1 MVSTCIAASGVFAVA
16 RPNQG
21 KAAKAPKRAG
31 SKLWMPKSAA
41 VDSPRI
47 IVEGDK
53 ENKMAGL
60 TELRK
65 EVIMDMEDFAQN
77 EVSAADTPPASIHAP
92 RGDATPSIFSPT
104 LTWPVGR
111 RPESSSCKKMARGSR
126 GVAASRVVD
135 RRLRIAPSRRA
146 ERCPIPAGRT
156 RAVRASRHVRAPRA
170 RSHALES
177 RLDEN
182 NFTPPDNKTDVIF
195 FPPLPPA
202 PQLMGLL
209 KDPNTNWQPQDYLP
223 DPESP
228 DFLDQVADVQKRSK
242 DLPDD
247 HLVVLVGDM
256 ITEEALPTYMNMLNT
271 LEGTNDK
278 TGADAS
284 AWAQWTRK
292 WTAEENRHG
301 DLMNKYMWMT
311 GKVSMK
317 PIETTIQN
325 LIGSGMNPKTDNNPY
340 LGFVY
345 TSFQERATKISH
357 GNTARFAVEHGDDVL
372 GKICG
377 TIAADEGRHEIAY
390 QRIIEEVMKRDKD
403 GAVLAFADMMKKQ
416 IVMPAHLMDDGSHKE
431 RTGRDLFMDFAS
443 VADRTGTYTAYD
455 YASIMDHL
463 IKRWKIAD
471 LDGLSGD
478 AAEAQEYLMKQP
490 ARIRRLADFAAAK
503 AKKKE
508 AQEEAFSWIFGR
520 KVPIA

>member
-1 MVSTCIAASGVFAVA
+1 MGNNNTRLLTQKMFTLSSKTSLPHALFTAKHPRQKTSSNKRCATTKAVV
-16 RPNQG
+16 N
-21 KAAKAPKRAG
+21 
-31 SKLWMPKSAA
+31 
-41 VDSPRI
+41 DSPRI
-47 IVEGDK
+47 IVENDAETK
-53 ENKMAGL
+53 KFR
-60 TELRK
+60 LRDHQR
-65 EVIMDMEDFAQN
+65 EVIRDMSGFAGG
-77 EVSAADTPPASIHAP
+77 E
-92 RGDATPSIFSPT
+92 
-104 LTWPVGR
+104 
-111 RPESSSCKKMARGSR
+111 
-126 GVAASRVVD
+126 
-135 RRLRIAPSRRA
+135 
-146 ERCPIPAGRT
+146 
-156 RAVRASRHVRAPRA
+156 
-170 RSHALES
+170 
-177 RLDEN
+177 
-182 NFTPPDNKTDVIF
+182 
-195 FPPLPPA
+195 
-202 PQLMGLL
+202 LMGLL
-209 KDPNTNWQPQDYLP
+209 KDTNKNWQPQDFLP
-223 DPESP
+223 DPESEQ
-228 DFLDQVADVQKRSK
+228 FLDEIKEIQERSK
-242 DLPDD
+242 GISDDLM
-247 HLVVLVGDM
+247 VVLVGDL

-271 LEGTNDK
+271 LEETKDT
-278 TGADAS
+278 TGADGTP
-284 AWAQWTRK
+284 WAQWTRK

-357 GNTARFAVEHGDDVL
+357 GNTARFAVEHGDEVL

-377 TIAADEGRHEIAY
+377 TISADEGRHEIAY

-471 LDGLSGD
+471 LDDLSGD